1 MIKTLK
7 ALLLATRPK
16 TLPAGIVAV
25 WAGCM
30 IVWKYQHSNHM
41 DFVRWE
47 SIELNWTLAIYTLLS
62 AVCIQIACNLF
73 NDSLDSDKKADT
85 KKRQGPKRITASG
98 ELSSRSVKIAACGFL
113 ALAATFAIPLIQ
125 AQGWPII
132 AIGIPSMLCA
142 YCYTGGPY
150 PLAYKGLGE
159 LFVLLFFGLIAVM
172 GTVYV
177 QVGFEENFWESDF
190 FMKIYAATFI
200 VGIQCG
206 LLSCVLIEIN
216 NIRDR
221 KEDATTG
228 KNTLAVRIGDKR
240 ARGLAMAFVV
250 APYATLRQT
259 AVFLPDVNWNL
270 CWLAAILCGGVILL
284 KITRTPADK
293 RMNVLL
299 GLASLHLILYL
310 LALSAGSLI
319 S

>member
-1 MIKTLK
+1 MNTIKSIF
-7 ALLLATRPK
+7 LAARPK

-30 IVWKYQHSNHM
+30 IVWKYQHVLPS
-41 DFVRWE
+41 
-47 SIELNWTLAIYTLLS
+47 ELPEWQQVKLDWALAIFTLLS
-62 AVCIQIACNLF
+62 AMCIQIACNLF

-85 KKRQGPKRITASG
+85 DKRQGPRRITASG
-98 ELSSRSVKIAACGFL
+98 AMSSRAVKIAGSAFL
-113 ALAATFAIPLIQ
+113 AAAAALSIPLIQ

-177 QVGFEENFWESDF
+177 QVGFEYNSF
-190 FMKIYAATFI
+190 FLFMYGAAFI
-200 VGIQCG
+200 VGVQCG
-206 LLSCVLIEIN
+206 LLSCLLIEIN

-221 KEDATTG
+221 KEDSTTG
-228 KNTLAVRIGDKR
+228 KRTLAVRLGDKR
-240 ARGLAMAFVV
+240 ARGLALAFLI
-250 APYATLRQT
+250 APYVTLKQT
-259 AVFLPDVNWNL
+259 AFFLPDVSWNL
-270 CWLAAILCGGVILL
+270 CWLAAILCGGFILL

-293 RMNVLL
+293 RMNMLL
-299 GLASLHLILYL
+299 GLASLHLILFL
-310 LALSAGSLI
+310 LALTMGSHI

>member
-1 MIKTLK
+1 MNTIKSIF
-7 ALLLATRPK
+7 LAARPK

-30 IVWKYQHSNHM
+30 IVWKFQHGSPAGLRQWQP
-41 DFVRWE
+41 V
-47 SIELNWTLAIYTLLS
+47 SLNWTLAVYTLLS

-85 KKRQGPKRITASG
+85 AKRQGPRRITASG
-98 ELSSRSVKIAACGFL
+98 AMSSRAVKIAGCAFL
-113 ALAATFAIPLIQ
+113 AAAAGFSIPLIV
-125 AQGWPII
+125 ARGWPII

-177 QVGFEENFWESDF
+177 QIGFEYNHF
-190 FMKIYAATFI
+190 FLYVYGAAFI
-200 VGIQCG
+200 VGMQCG
-206 LLSCVLIEIN
+206 LLSCLLIEIN

-228 KNTLAVRIGDKR
+228 KRTLAVRLGDKR
-240 ARGLAMAFVV
+240 ARGLALAFLI
-250 APYATLRQT
+250 APYATLKHT
-259 AVFLPDVNWNL
+259 DIFLPGVSWNL
-270 CWLAAILCGGVILL
+270 CWLAAILCGGFIIL
-284 KITRTPADK
+284 KISKTPADK
-293 RMNVLL
+293 RMNMLL
-299 GLASLHLILYL
+299 GLASLHLILFL
-310 LALSAGSLI
+310 LALTLGSNI
-319 S
+319 M